1 VGWNLALSNYERI
14 GRGLEMVRRGLRPFV
29 ERELKSF
36 YGNIWWSDGVEKALS
51 GKIGIEALSGLAA
64 SLPEE
69 ERFARLDIQPILV
82 VMWAN
87 WTQVFQS
94 KLGHSGRSYVSELRE
109 VRNRW
114 AHQQAFSIEDA
125 YRALDTMQRLLEM
138 ISAPEAELVQA
149 SAREMM
155 RQRFEEET
163 KRELKKSTEIV
174 TETRTL
180 AGLKP
185 WREIA
190 TPHPDVAAGRY
201 RQAEFAADLAQV
213 VSGEAEAEYRDP
225 KEFFSR
231 TFITDGLKHLLVL
244 AIKRLSGLGGDPVV
258 ELQTNF
264 GGGKTHSM
272 IALYHLAS
280 GQLAPGEIQGFEQIL
295 HELGVQKLPV
305 ARRAVLVG
313 TRLNPAKGQTKP
325 DGLTISTFWG
335 EMAYQLGGSEG
346 YALVAE
352 NDRTGTSPGSETLKE
367 LFDRFGPALILI
379 DEWVAFARQLYH
391 VDGLPAGSFDANM
404 TFAQALTEAAKRSSR
419 TLVVASIPASD
430 SEIGGEG
437 GQAALERIRNIF
449 GRIEAVWRPANA
461 EESFSIVRRRLFE
474 PITDYVARDAICRA
488 FADLY
493 RQNRGEF
500 PRDCADSDY
509 ERRLKDCYPIHPEL
523 FDRLYQDWS
532 TLERFQRTRGVLR
545 LMAAVIHDLWERQDK
560 SLLIMPG
567 TLPLDSSDV
576 RFEITRNLPD
586 GWGPIIDA
594 DIDGPTSKPIAIDRD
609 NPNLG
614 RYSACRRVARTVFI
628 GSAPSVAAM
637 KVRGL
642 EKMRIKLGCVQ
653 PGEVPATF
661 GDALQR
667 MSEELTYLF
676 GNESRYWF
684 DTHPSVNREARDR
697 AEDLLRHPEEVDL
710 EIVNRLRARQK
721 PGQFAA
727 LHIAPA
733 SSADVSDEMEA
744 RLVILGPGYPH
755 SSKKGSPSPAIDQ
768 ATKILN
774 ERGTAPRIYRNTLVF
789 VAPDSDHLQE
799 LKDAVRQ
806 FLAWNSIEK
815 DKDTLNLD
823 TFQRR
828 LVEDGKIRSEKE
840 VVSRMSETFIWLL
853 VPMQEKP
860 DEPSITWIA
869 SRINSTDK
877 ESLPDKAVKK
887 LVSDEQLITKWS
899 PARLKME
906 LDRLLWKDQPHLVIR
921 KLWEYLC
928 TYLYLPRLANED
940 VLLNAIVA
948 GLHSKDY
955 FAYADMIDEKGRYHG
970 LIWGSGRSSADDD
983 GQTVLVKPEVA
994 QKQIDDEEME
1004 RRAKI
1009 LPGESGETRD
1019 AAFGS
1024 REGSTTS
1031 GEQKDGS
1038 FTFEKPPK
1046 RMRRFFGSVELDP
1059 KRAGRDA
1066 GSIAEA
1072 VIQHLELEK
1081 GANVK
1086 VTIEIMADIPEGAGE
1101 RTIRTVSENCRTLKF
1116 KQFSF
1121 EEE

>member
-1 VGWNLALSNYERI
+1 MAISNHERVGK
-14 GRGLEMVRRGLRPFV
+14 GLEILRKGIQPFV
-29 ERELKSF
+29 ERELKAF
-36 YGNIWWSDGVEKALS
+36 YGNLWFMDGVEKTLS
-51 GKIGIEALSGLAA
+51 NRIGAEAQAA
-64 SLPEE
+64 GTEE
-69 ERFARLDIQPILV
+69 ERFARLDVQAMLV
-82 VMWAN
+82 IIWEN
-87 WTQVFQS
+87 WSREVFQP
-94 KLGHSGRSYVSELRE
+94 KLGHTGRSYISELRDI
-109 VRNRW
+109 RNRW
-114 AHQQAFSIEDA
+114 AHQQAFSIDDA

-138 ISAPEAELVQA
+138 ISAPEAAVVQA

-174 TETRTL
+174 TETRTP

-190 TPHPDVAAGRY
+190 TPHPDVAKGRY

-244 AIKRLSGLGGDPVV
+244 GIKRLSGLGGDPVV

-325 DGLTISTFWG
+325 DGLTTSTFWG

-352 NDRTGTSPGSETLKE
+352 NDRTGISPGSETLKE

-474 PITDYVARDAICRA
+474 TITDYVARDAICRA

-509 ERRLKDCYPIHPEL
+509 ERKLKDCYPIHPEL

-545 LMAAVIHDLWERQDK
+545 LMAAVIHDLWERQDR

-614 RYSACRRVARTVFI
+614 RFSACRRVARTVFI

-667 MSEELTYLF
+667 MSEQLTYLF

-697 AEDLLRHPEEVDL
+697 ADDLLRRPEEVEL
-710 EIVNRLRARQK
+710 EIVNRLRSRQK

-744 RLVILGPGYPH
+744 RLVVLGPGFPH

-774 ERGTAPRIYRNTLVF
+774 ERGTGPRIYRNMLVF
-789 VAPDSDHLQE
+789 VAPDSERLQE

-828 LVEDGKIRSEKE
+828 LVEDGKKRSEE
-840 VVSRMSETFIWLL
+840 AVVSRMSQTFIWLL

-860 DEPSITWIA
+860 DEPAITWIA
-869 SRINSTDK
+869 SRINSSDK
-877 ESLPDKAVKK
+877 ESLPDKACKK
-887 LVSDEQLITKWS
+887 LVSDEQLVTKWS

-906 LDRLLWKDQPHLVIR
+906 LDRLLWKNQPHLVIR

-955 FAYADMIDEKGRYHG
+955 FAYADMIDEKGRYRG
-970 LIWGSGRSSADDD
+970 LIFGSGRNSADDD
-983 GQTVLVKPEVA
+983 GQSVLVKPEIA
-994 QKQIDDEEME
+994 QKQLNNELEPE
-1004 RRAKI
+1004 PK
-1009 LPGESGETRD
+1009 PK
-1019 AAFGS
+1019 
-1024 REGSTTS
+1024 EGPK
-1031 GEQKDGS
+1031 GGPVVEN
-1038 FTFEKPPK
+1038 PPK

-1059 KRAGRDA
+1059 KRVGRDA

-1072 VIQHLELEK
+1072 VIQHLELERR
-1081 GANVK
+1081 ADVK
-1086 VTIEIMADIPEGAGE
+1086 VTIEITANIPEGAGE
-1101 RTIRTVSENCRTLKF
+1101 KTIRTVSENCKTLKF